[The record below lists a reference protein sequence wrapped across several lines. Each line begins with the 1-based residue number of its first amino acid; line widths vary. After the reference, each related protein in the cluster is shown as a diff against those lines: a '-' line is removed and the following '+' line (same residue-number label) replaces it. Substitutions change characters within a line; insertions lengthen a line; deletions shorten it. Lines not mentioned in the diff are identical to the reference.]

1 MNLALVSFFFPL
13 MFLLESCKLDM
24 GFLSYLKTFGWQ
36 LSADFFFLPSFGA
49 PRLRLIMVL
58 VNIRLAE
65 VVGDC

>member
-1 MNLALVSFFFPL
+1 

-24 GFLSYLKTFGWQ
+24 GFPSNLKTFGWQ
-36 LSADFFFLPSFGA
+36 LSADFFFLLSFGA

-58 VNIRLAE
+58 VNIRLAD